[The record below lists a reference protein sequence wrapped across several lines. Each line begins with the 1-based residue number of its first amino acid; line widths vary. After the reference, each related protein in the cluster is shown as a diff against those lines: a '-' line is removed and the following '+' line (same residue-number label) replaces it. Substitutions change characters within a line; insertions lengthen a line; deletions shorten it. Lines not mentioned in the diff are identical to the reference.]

1 VRARGIRPWY
11 ALHVRTF
18 IALAALTVWM
28 LVARTASAQT
38 CLGRPSF
45 SDTPWQIRVES
56 GFSSDVRSFGPGIL
70 RGGHTIFGGVSSDLT
85 GYSTLDQTA
94 VTLGGTAGVDAAVR
108 AISSRLHVCPIVS
121 ALHQFGPN
129 LDTAD
134 ISANVAAVGGRVGIV
149 ASENQTIQV
158 IPTIGIDAQWERD
171 RLESGGATTRA
182 SRTFT
187 VTRIGVGFVLNRR
200 TAIVPEVIEIY
211 GAAAAT
217 TFRVTAA
224 FGFGR

>member
-1 VRARGIRPWY
+1 
-11 ALHVRTF
+11 VRTI
-18 IALAALTVWM
+18 IAFAAVSVWT
-28 LVARTASAQT
+28 LVASSASAQT
-38 CLGRPSF
+38 CLGRPAF
-45 SDTPWQIRVES
+45 SDAPWQIRVES
-56 GFSSDVRSFGPGIL
+56 GFSSDLRSFGPGIL
-70 RGGHTIFGGVSSDLT
+70 LGGRTIFGGLSSDLT
-85 GYSTLDQTA
+85 GYSNLDQTA
-94 VTLGGTAGVDAAVR
+94 VTLGGTAGADAAVP
-108 AISSRLHVCPIVS
+108 AISRRLHVCPIFS

-149 ASENQTIQV
+149 ASENQTLQV
-158 IPTIGIDAQWERD
+158 IPMVGIDAQWEKD
-171 RLESGGATTRA
+171 RVESGGATTRA

-187 VTRIGVGFVLNRR
+187 VTRIGVGLVLNKR
-200 TAIVPEVIEIY
+200 TAIVPEVIEIF